1 LNCVDP
7 SPEPGLCGAQ
17 AAELELKRLS
27 NRTRFILAVVAGQLQ
42 ISGRK
47 KAGVEEQLEQEGYD
61 RMAPNRRKVMRRSCV
76 WQSRPNLAE
85 PVARIEG

>member
-1 LNCVDP
+1 MTSN
-7 SPEPGLCGAQ
+7 LCDAQ

-47 KAGVEEQLEQEGYD
+47 KAAVEEQLEAEGYD
-61 RMAPNRRKVMRRSCV
+61 RMAPNRRKVRGLQQEV
-76 WQSRPNLAE
+76 QSKPELTELLARLE
-85 PVARIEG
+85 R